1 MTNETLKNKLYDLC
15 KKYIIDSQ
23 LDIEFENHTK
33 KNFCTIMSFLGYYPE
48 ENEEML
54 IIKRTMN
61 SKNNILALNKE
72 EIFKEYEDRRYKNYE
87 RIKNRSRI

>member
-1 MTNETLKNKLYDLC
+1 LTNETLKNKLSDLC

-23 LDIEFENHTK
+23 FDIEFENHTK

-61 SKNNILALNKE
+61 SKKNILALNKE

-87 RIKNRSRI
+87 RIKN